1 MSMMKTTTTI
11 MTTTATTKTMIMRP
25 PYDQHTNQ
33 DPKSSFSSPTDQP
46 AATLGI
52 KMIKLLKKIVIMLT
66 RKPSSTLDNHDED
79 DDNHNVDN
87 DDVDEDDDND
97 NAQPDS
103 TLQCSALVEITR
115 MIMLAKI
122 MLMLTKIMII
132 LTKKS

>member
-11 MTTTATTKTMIMRP
+11 MTTTATTTPMIMTP
-25 PYDQHTNQ
+25 PNDEHTNQ

-115 MIMLAKI
+115 MIML
-122 MLMLTKIMII
+122 TKI
-132 LTKKS
+132 

>member
-1 MSMMKTTTTI
+1 MLAMMTTTMTIMKTTTTPMI
-11 MTTTATTKTMIMRP
+11 MTTMVTATPMIMRP
-25 PYDQHTNQ
+25 PNDEHTNQ
-33 DPKSSFSSPTDQP
+33 DPKSSFSSPSDQP

-115 MIMLAKI
+115 MIML
-122 MLMLTKIMII
+122 TKI
-132 LTKKS
+132 